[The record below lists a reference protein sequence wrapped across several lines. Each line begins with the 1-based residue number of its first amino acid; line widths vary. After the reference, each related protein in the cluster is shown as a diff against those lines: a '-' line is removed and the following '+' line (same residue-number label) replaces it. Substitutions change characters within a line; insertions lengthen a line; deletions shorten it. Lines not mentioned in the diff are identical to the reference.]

1 VPGTTFGFDSMP
13 DGTPFHL
20 ELVAPYMDLIY
31 GVDGWVVNYPTKV
44 EGAMRGWASFAP
56 VVKD

>member
-31 GVDGWVVNYPTKV
+31 GVDGWVVNYPTKA
-44 EGAMRGWASFAP
+44 EGANRGWISIEP
-56 VVKD
+56 VR